1 MNNSEIIKKTI
12 IDLLEKIGFESAVDL
27 DISDKKNI
35 TVNIQTNEAG
45 FLIGQAG
52 GNLHALQHL
61 SRVLV
66 NKKLGYPIHFIIDV
80 NNYQKNRIE
89 LLKELASHTAEQVV
103 NEKSSLFLQPM
114 PPYERRIV
122 HLALAGHPWVGTE
135 SIGQEPNRRIV
146 IKPKTA
152 DIRE

>member
-1 MNNSEIIKKTI
+1 MNHSEIIKKTI
-12 IDLLEKIGFESAVDL
+12 TDLLEKMGFESAVDL

-35 TVNIQTNEAG
+35 TVNIQNNEAG
-45 FLIGQAG
+45 VLIGQAG
-52 GNLHALQHL
+52 ANLQALQHL

-66 NKKLGYPIHFIIDV
+66 NKKLGYPIHFIVDV
-80 NNYQKNRIE
+80 NSYQKNRID
-89 LLKELASHTAEQVV
+89 LLKELASHTAEQVI
-103 NEKSSLFLQPM
+103 NEKSSLFLEPM
-114 PPYERRIV
+114 PPHERRVV
-122 HLALAGHPWVGTE
+122 HLALSNHPWVGTE